1 MPCGK
6 IIRPACLARFI
17 MSNQS
22 HLHDPTWHII
32 RPKQS
37 LVAFDPAELWRFRD
51 LLNNLALRDIRL
63 RYRQAALGIIWV
75 IFQPLVGGVIFTIL
89 FNKVAGIELQSE
101 IPYFLFALVGFATWN
116 SFSGTFSKASMS
128 LVQNA
133 QMISKVFFPRIILPL
148 STIYGTLLDFAIAL
162 VAVLIGLVIF
172 QVPITLAILTFPLWL
187 LVIQI
192 LALGLGMMAGAVS
205 VSYRDVQYA
214 LPVLLS
220 MGTFASP
227 VGYPL
232 VNAMVKVGPS
242 LQPFFLINPM
252 SGLIDAMRWSLLGE
266 PVYSWGLV
274 AYNVAFALVALLLGM
289 VVFRK
294 LERRFADVI

>member
-1 MPCGK
+1 
-6 IIRPACLARFI
+6 
-17 MSNQS
+17 MSNPS
-22 HLHDPTWHII
+22 PPRDSAWHVL

-37 LVAFDPAELWRFRD
+37 LAAFDPAELWRFRD

-89 FNKVAGIELQSE
+89 FNKVAGIQLQST
-101 IPYFLFALVGFATWN
+101 IPYFLFALVGFAAWN
-116 SFSGTFSKASMS
+116 SFSGTFSKASMC
-128 LVQNA
+128 LVQNS
-133 QMISKVFFPRIILPL
+133 QMISKVFFPRIVLPL
-148 STIYGTLLDFAIAL
+148 STVYGTLLDFGIAIT
-162 VAVLIGLVIF
+162 AVLIGLVIF
-172 QVPITLAILTFPLWL
+172 QVPVTLAILTFPIWL
-187 LVIQI
+187 LLIQL
-192 LALGLGMMAGAVS
+192 LALGLGMMAGAVA

-232 VNAMVKVGPS
+232 TNAMLKVGPS
-242 LQPFFLINPM
+242 LAPFFLMNPM

-274 AYNVAFALVALLLGM
+274 GYNVACALVAFVLGT